1 LTEIRQSHLSVAV
14 VGDLSKIKAPA
25 ATKTPA
31 PAATTKPASAKPIEY
46 PKMARLLAAVK
57 PVVAK
62 PSPLDYAS
70 AVIKNGTQQVQVKG
84 QPQKEQTQCQSKAS
98 KRRQRAKKT
107 KALKRAQTFP
117 DKENQPSPQQPPQQQ
132 CSKFSSAESRLD
144 TMVSEL
150 DLLLGM

>member
-31 PAATTKPASAKPIEY
+31 PAATTKPATAKPIEY
-46 PKMARLLAAVK
+46 PKMTRLLAAAK

-70 AVIKNGTQQVQVKG
+70 AVLKNGTQQVKG

-117 DKENQPSPQQPPQQQ
+117 GKENQPSPQQPPQQQ